1 VSQVAHLYSQ
11 FQGQWHE
18 QQKYQKIGRIQKIAK
33 NSQK

>member
-18 QQKYQKIGRIQKIAK
+18 QQKYQKIAK
-33 NSQK
+33 NSKK